1 MNKEA
6 LDFFY
11 KIENMNKKNYMEHF
25 ITYLIAPV
33 LSGIKPSS
41 TITFTNNNNNLLDS
55 WNSYGE
61 NFIKKLGLKYEILKE
76 LSNGLII
83 LIYNE
88 EILEKH
94 LLADKNKEFLCNL
107 GYGNKLTLKH
117 CLSCLK
123 NKFEHISFPHESGI
137 FLGIPLEDVIAFM
150 EKEKEIL
157 FCGYWKVYSNYE
169 RARSIFELY
178 DKSKELVAKAVL
190 EDKSISLIIN
200 EIKNIYKH
208 YNYVSEKI
216 S

>member
-1 MNKEA
+1 MTKYV
-6 LDFFY
+6 LDFFE
-11 KIENMNKKNYMEHF
+11 KIERMDEENYMKNF

-41 TITFTNNNNNLLDS
+41 TITFTDSNNNLFNC
-55 WNSYGE
+55 WNLYGDK
-61 NFIKKLGLKYEILKE
+61 FIKELGLKCEELKKIP
-76 LSNGLII
+76 NGVIV

-94 LLADKNKEFLCNL
+94 LLLDENKQFLCNL
-107 GYGNKLTLKH
+107 GYGHRLSLKQ
-117 CLSCLK
+117 CLNCLK
-123 NKFEHISFPHESGI
+123 NKFQHISFPHESGI

-169 RARSIFELY
+169 RATTIFRLY
-178 DKSKELVAKAVL
+178 DSSKELVAKSVVL
-190 EDKSISLIIN
+190 DRDILEIIT
-200 EIKNIYKH
+200 EVKNIYKH
-208 YNYVSEKI
+208 YNYKCEKI